1 MTTIDILILVVIAGG
16 LGRGFMVGAVRQV
29 TGLIGVVLAFA
40 LAVQLM
46 RPAGEMVV
54 QSTGLA
60 PSLVPVLG
68 FISVFAGVQMVFF
81 LLGQVVEHLID
92 ALSLSPVNRLL
103 GSVVGGFKSALLLS
117 VAFLLFSHVNLPA
130 QQTRNQSMLYEPV
143 ALVLPR
149 TWSFAESHVPSLKS
163 LSEEFGNRVQSQIS
177 SARDEIMNDRAAESE
192 DQ

>member
-1 MTTIDILILVVIAGG
+1 MTTIDILILVIIAGG

-29 TGLIGVVLAFA
+29 TGLIGVILAFA

-46 RPAGEMVV
+46 RPAGEAIV

-68 FISVFAGVQMVFF
+68 FVSVFAGVQIVFF
-81 LLGQVVEHLID
+81 LLGQLVEHLVD
-92 ALSLSPVNRLL
+92 ALNLSPVNRLL
-103 GSVVGGFKSALLLS
+103 GGVVGGFKAALLLS

-130 QQTRNQSMLYEPV
+130 EQTRDRSMLYEPV

-149 TWSFAESHVPSLKS
+149 TWSFAEEHVPSLKS
-163 LSEEFGNRVQSQIS
+163 LSEEFGTRIQTGVSTAREEIQNRRVS
-177 SARDEIMNDRAAESE
+177 DE
-192 DQ
+192 